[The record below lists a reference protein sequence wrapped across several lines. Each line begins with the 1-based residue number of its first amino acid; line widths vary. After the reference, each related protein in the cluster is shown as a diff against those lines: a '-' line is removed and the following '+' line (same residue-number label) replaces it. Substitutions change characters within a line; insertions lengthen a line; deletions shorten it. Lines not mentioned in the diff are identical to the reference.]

1 MANEQHSERRVEFD
15 FAVTFSNGG
24 GLQGEGFRLDI
35 PGDDITDD
43 ELANY
48 LIRDLRL
55 LMVRDVRISNKRI
68 IVEPH
73 KRGPVAPDVA
83 TPTGVRHVDLSHTV
97 EDGMITYKG
106 LPAPIIC
113 DFLSREQSRANYAD
127 GTEFQI
133 GKIELVANTGTYLD
147 SPFHRYADG
156 HDLSE
161 LDLASLAHL
170 DAVLVRVTGS
180 AERAISHTAFG
191 AVDVRGK
198 AVLAHTGWD
207 RHWRTDRYFEGHP
220 FLTEDAARYLRDAG
234 AALVGID
241 SYNIDDTA
249 DLSRPAHSILL
260 GAEIPIVEH
269 LCGLE
274 QLPTEGFHFTAVPVK
289 VKGMGTFPVR
299 AYATLMAEGDHR

>member
-1 MANEQHSERRVEFD
+1 MAGDQHVERRVEFD

-35 PGDDITDD
+35 SGDDIADD
-43 ELANY
+43 KLADY
-48 LIRDLRL
+48 LVRDLRL
-55 LMVRDVRISNKRI
+55 LMVQRVRISNKRI
-68 IVEPH
+68 IVEQH
-73 KRGPVAPDVA
+73 KRGTITITAA
-83 TPTGVRHVDLSHTV
+83 TLTSRRHVDLSHTV

-113 DFLSREQSRANYAD
+113 DYLSREQSRASYAE

-156 HDLSE
+156 HDLSG
-161 LDLASLAHL
+161 LNLASLADL
-170 DAVLVRVTGS
+170 DAVLVRLTGS

-191 AVDVRGK
+191 AVDMRGR
-198 AVLAHTGWD
+198 AVLVHTGWD
-207 RHWRTDRYFEGHP
+207 RHWRTDQYLEGHP
-220 FLTEDAARYLRDAG
+220 FLTEDAASYLRDAE
-234 AALVGID
+234 AVLVGID

-249 DLSRPAHSILL
+249 DLRRPAHSILL

-269 LCGLE
+269 LRGLE
-274 QLPTEGFHFTAVPVK
+274 QLPTEGFRFTAVPVK

-299 AYATLMAEGDHR
+299 AYATLTEESHQ

>member
-1 MANEQHSERRVEFD
+1 MANEKRVQFD
-15 FAVTFSNGG
+15 FTVTFLNGG
-24 GLQGEGFRLDI
+24 GLQGQEFRLDI
-35 PGDDITDD
+35 SGNDISDK
-43 ELANY
+43 ELSDY

-55 LMVRDVRISNKRI
+55 LMVGQIHITNKRI
-68 IVEPH
+68 ITEPH
-73 KRGPVAPDVA
+73 KRGENTTDVSA
-83 TPTGVRHVDLSHTV
+83 RHGGRQIDLSHIV

-113 DFLSREQSRANYAD
+113 DFLSREASRANYAE

-133 GKIELVANTGTYLD
+133 GKIELVSNTGTYLD

-161 LDLASLAHL
+161 LDLASLADL

-180 AERAISHTAFG
+180 AERAITRAAF
-191 AVDVRGK
+191 APVDVRGK
-198 AVLAHTGWD
+198 AVLVHTGWD
-207 RHWRTDRYFEGHP
+207 RHWRTDQYFEGHP
-220 FLTEDAARYLRDAG
+220 FLTEDAAVYLRDAG

-249 DLSRPAHSILL
+249 DLSRPVHTILL
-260 GAEIPIVEH
+260 RANIPIVEH

-274 QLPTEGFHFTAVPVK
+274 QLPIAGFRFTAVPPK
-289 VKGMGTFPVR
+289 LRGMGTFPVR
-299 AYATLMAEGDHR
+299 AFATLKESERP